1 MTVVEPEVFRAE
13 RRSRYSR
20 QMALSMR
27 ERDRGSGVVGGVD
40 AGRRG
45 KAPAWILAV
54 SEAQPG
60 ASAEFRSYPT
70 FGQLWDYAK
79 TKGLLV
85 VAVDMPLG
93 LPMASCR
100 WRPCEERARGR
111 LGKKRERAVFPSPPL
126 CTLDAVE
133 HAEADRL
140 AVEAGG
146 NTLSGD
152 TYRLLEKCRDVREAL
167 DTAAFRSSARPR
179 VAEVHA
185 EVCFWEMNGKKPTHY
200 TKRSERGQAD
210 RLSLLSSHFSGIDAA
225 VEESADAPPDG
236 ALRRYDMFDAAA
248 AAWTARRIASGDAER
263 LGNDERD
270 EGGFPMSIWI

>member
-1 MTVVEPEVFRAE
+1 M
-13 RRSRYSR
+13 
-20 QMALSMR
+20 
-27 ERDRGSGVVGGVD
+27 GSGLVGGVD

-54 SEAQPG
+54 SDAQPG
-60 ASAEFRSYPT
+60 ASAEFRSYPS
-70 FGQLWDYAK
+70 FGELWDDAK
-79 TKGLLV
+79 AGGLLV

-93 LPMASCR
+93 LPTATDR

-111 LGKKRERAVFPSPPL
+111 LGEKRAEAVFPAPPL
-126 CTLDAVE
+126 CALDAAD

-146 NTLSGD
+146 NELSGD
-152 TYRLLEKCRDVREAL
+152 TYRLLEKCRDVRGAL
-167 DTAAFRSSARPR
+167 DPAAFRSSGRPR

-185 EVCFWEMNGKKPTHY
+185 EVCFWELNGKKPTRY
-200 TKRSERGQAD
+200 KKRSERGQTD
-210 RLSLLSSHFSGIDAA
+210 RLKLLSLHFSGIDTT
-225 VEESADAPPDG
+225 VEESAGAPPEG
-236 ALRRYDMFDAAA
+236 ALRRYDLLDAAA
-248 AAWTARRIASGDAER
+248 AAWTARRLASGDAER